1 MSNYVILK
9 GKRDRLTIYLDP
21 DVELFILKDDLVS
34 KVREAESFIG
44 EAHTAIEFANREL
57 TEEEE
62 NLLLD
67 AIQKNTKIKISYVF
81 SGKEDQM
88 VEPQYFMGNIIE
100 EGLTKF
106 YRGTLRSGNK
116 LEFEGNIVVMGDVN
130 PGAYVKAK
138 GNIIVLGHLNGIAY
152 AGSEN
157 ENDAFVG
164 ALSMKPIQIKIGEYM
179 AKNPS
184 HEILDTNRVK
194 KTTEFEVAY
203 LKDGRIFIEGFN
215 KKTLENML
223 KI

>member
-9 GKRDRLTIYLDP
+9 GRRDRLTIYLDP
-21 DVELFILKDDLVS
+21 DVELFMLKDDLIK
-34 KVREAESFIG
+34 KVKEAENFIG

-57 TEEEE
+57 SEEEE
-62 NLLLD
+62 NILLD

-81 SGKEDQM
+81 SGQEDQII
-88 VEPQYFMGNIIE
+88 EQQNFLGNILD
-100 EGLTKF
+100 EGITKF
-106 YRGTLRSGNK
+106 YKGTLRSGHN
-116 LEFEGNIVVMGDVN
+116 LEFNGNIVILGDVN
-130 PGAYVKAK
+130 PGAYVKAR
-138 GNIIVLGHLNGIAY
+138 GNILILGHLNGTAY

-184 HEILDTNRVK
+184 QEILDTNRVK
-194 KTTEFEVAY
+194 KTTEFEIAY
-203 LKDGRIFIEGFN
+203 LKEGRIFIESFN